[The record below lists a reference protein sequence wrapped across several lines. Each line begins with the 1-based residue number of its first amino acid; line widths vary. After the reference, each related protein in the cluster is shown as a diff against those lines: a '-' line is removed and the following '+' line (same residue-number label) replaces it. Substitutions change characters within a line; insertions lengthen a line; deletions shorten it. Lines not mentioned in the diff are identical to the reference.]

1 MPSPCRTLSRYVSY
15 QDLLF
20 HLGLGAKHRSAP
32 AEISIVLKNLLPICF
47 ALRNSENF
55 SVVFITLVGH
65 IPYLSSLLSCFVSLG
80 RLFTPNCLC
89 TGSSEKGTHL
99 IGKKPLLG
107 PSCYSKHFALNNPH
121 SPSEGGINAPILQT
135 RKLRLSNLLQT
146 PYLVNREPGVGTQAF

>member
-1 MPSPCRTLSRYVSY
+1 MPSPYRTLSRCVSY

-32 AEISIVLKNLLPICF
+32 AEVSIVLKNLFPICI

-55 SVVFITLVGH
+55 CCFYRSGWPHPLPVFSAI
-65 IPYLSSLLSCFVSLG
+65 LLCISWQT
-80 RLFTPNCLC
+80 TPNYLC

-99 IGKKPLLG
+99 IGKKHLLG

-121 SPSEGGINAPILQT
+121 SPSEGGINAPVLQT
-135 RKLRLSNLLQT
+135 RKLRLSNLLEA
-146 PYLVNREPGVGTQAF
+146 PYLVNREHGVGTQAF